1 MKKSTQSL
9 KLRLAGRY
17 AMAVCFFCAT
27 TTNVLA
33 QDMNETLRNFF
44 STRLGG
50 GEEAFAEN
58 VPLELDEIETQ
69 QANVWQ
75 AWVKANEGLEEEVL
89 IPLEN
94 LSKKKIIRVFFLKH
108 SLGKYSIFNII
119 FLFIQ
124 LSSSVKRS
132 YR

>member
-1 MKKSTQSL
+1 MKQSVQSL

-17 AMAVCFFCAT
+17 AIVACLFCAA

-44 STRLGG
+44 STRLAGD
-50 GEEAFAEN
+50 EETFAEN
-58 VPLELDEIETQ
+58 VPLELDEIEAQ

-94 LSKKKIIRVFFLKH
+94 LSKKK
-108 SLGKYSIFNII
+108 SGSWT
-119 FLFIQ
+119 
-124 LSSSVKRS
+124 
-132 YR
+132 